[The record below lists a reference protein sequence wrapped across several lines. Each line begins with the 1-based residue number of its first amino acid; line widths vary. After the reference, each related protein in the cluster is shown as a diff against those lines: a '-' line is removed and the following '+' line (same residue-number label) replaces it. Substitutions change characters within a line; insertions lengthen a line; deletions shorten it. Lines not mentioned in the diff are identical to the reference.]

1 MEMCYQGRI
10 SIGGGLWEREPT
22 GSSEGA
28 APAHVRALLG
38 VRAPNRSRRRQSTT
52 ARGGKRRLGAAR
64 NRSAFLLVG
73 SAGHRRSVIR
83 RDAPA
88 APTPET
94 PATCSGS
101 IPGLAFLPAGYFLAF
116 ASDAPI
122 ARRFPLRVNARDP
135 RAFYM
140 AEGYGVAAEIQL
152 LACGYSA
159 QCTVRGCHAR
169 ATMLARYTDVQGRPM
184 RQRELC
190 DRQAIRN

>member
-1 MEMCYQGRI
+1 MQEFRPVQSEYSLWTRDPEAEVLPRSLIPTISRSLQASEMEMCYQGRI

-52 ARGGKRRLGAAR
+52 ARGRKRRPGAAR

-88 APTPET
+88 APTPQT
-94 PATCSGS
+94 PRRVVFR
-101 IPGLAFLPAGYFLAF
+101 AFDTAAACNDAQDQLRYRVSRLNLRVPVASAASEAAEFSQCI
-116 ASDAPI
+116 ASD
-122 ARRFPLRVNARDP
+122 DP
-135 RAFYM
+135 RLK
-140 AEGYGVAAEIQL
+140 GK
-152 LACGYSA
+152 
-159 QCTVRGCHAR
+159 
-169 ATMLARYTDVQGRPM
+169 
-184 RQRELC
+184 
-190 DRQAIRN
+190 